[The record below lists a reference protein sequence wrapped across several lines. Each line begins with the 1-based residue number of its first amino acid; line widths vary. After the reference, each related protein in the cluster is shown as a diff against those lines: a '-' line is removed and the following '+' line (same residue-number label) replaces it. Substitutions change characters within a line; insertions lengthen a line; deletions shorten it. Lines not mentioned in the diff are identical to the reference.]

1 MEFRDGW
8 KIYAWHGVPVSERV
22 IETPGTLTRDDVVG
36 EMNPVVRH
44 AIFERLFLYHGG
56 HF

>member
-22 IETPGTLTRDDVVG
+22 IEAPGTLTRDDVVG